1 MSTTTNRRKIVILVL
16 GTCGLVLFAVLAAL
30 NAFNMGIPNPTSTQG
45 FFVFTGLSIVAF
57 LLFVAVLLLL
67 VRNVLKLYADQRS
80 RVMGALLRTRML
92 WGAVLVSLIPIVFM
106 FLFSYGLMNRAVD
119 RWFSQ
124 PVTQMRDDSNH
135 MAVELAQYTTA
146 NARAEAD
153 SIASGLPEV
162 GAAAAISVSPPV
174 ASAALH
180 RPRKAPHSSTR
191 SPEHPAERVVASE
204 TARERRDAI
213 YKVLRQH
220 EITLQNGFVVVYR
233 EGRVVAAFHMPQ
245 RAGTTA
251 EVRTWLPDQA
261 GESGEDGAGDGSSG
275 DIATDPTDAAIL
287 AAAQRNDQPVF
298 SLGPADF
305 ALAATTIK
313 GGNTVVVGLP
323 MPFGMA
329 STMARLRKNA
339 DAYWVLYRERR
350 QIRDLY
356 MLLLL
361 MMTSLALFASSWL
374 ALHLS
379 KQVTKPVEALADAME
394 AIASGDYAHR
404 VGESATEEL
413 GELVRSFNH
422 MAADLEGSRRAV
434 EESTVQLSA
443 ANAALESRRSELETM
458 LETIPNGV
466 ATLDVE
472 RRVVL
477 ANRALSEMMDPGGQ
491 RPFFGLAMEEV
502 FPADVVEVLDRLIKR
517 SHRMGSASSEIEIS
531 APTNH
536 ARDRFGGTMNL
547 LATVAL
553 LEMPGSSERMRRE
566 HQGYVLVLENATE
579 LLRAQKQSAWK
590 EVARRVAHEIK
601 NPLTPISLS
610 AEQIRRHIDR
620 LANSLVDPL
629 EDGAAESPSVGVIR
643 RCSEVITSSVESM
656 RGLVDQFAA
665 LAEFPTARP
674 KPADLNTIVDNSL
687 ALFAGRM
694 QTIRIVRKMSP
705 DLPLVM
711 ADPEALKRALGNL
724 IDNAAEAMQHSL
736 LRELFVH
743 TSLLENGMVELVIAD
758 TGSGLTAEMRERLFL
773 PYFSTKQRGT
783 GLGLAIAAKII
794 QEHQGTIRAEK
805 NEPAGAKFIVELRAA
820 SVPDSDPEVSFDFV
834 TAGSLVATAEDGT
847 GLIAEANMSDDMISF
862 DGGSTSRIS
871 EIHATSRV
879 GLDRSMLH
887 DHLVSTGPNSTSP
900 TSRGVASPG
909 PRGRA

>member
-1 MSTTTNRRKIVILVL
+1 MTEEGTVMATTASRRKIWIIAL
-16 GTCGLVLFAVLAAL
+16 GASLLVLFVALATL
-30 NAFNMGIPNPTSTQG
+30 NAFNTQLPTPATTQQI
-45 FFVFTGLSIVAF
+45 VIFTGLSIVAF

-80 RVMGALLRTRML
+80 RVMGTRLRTRML
-92 WGAVLVSLIPIVFM
+92 WGALLVSLVPIASM
-106 FLFSYGLMNRAVD
+106 YAFSYLLLNRAVD

-124 PVTQMRDDSNH
+124 PVTEMRADSNH
-135 MAVELAQYTTA
+135 MADELARYTSA

-153 SIASGLPEV
+153 SIASGLPE
-162 GAAAAISVSPPV
+162 APPPALHV
-174 ASAALH
+174 VTPSASSGPNAKQQLH
-180 RPRKAPHSSTR
+180 RPAHVSSR
-191 SPEHPAERVVASE
+191 SSAHTAALSASREH
-204 TARERRDAI
+204 REAI
-213 YKVLRQH
+213 YQILRQH
-220 EITLQNGFVVVYR
+220 EITLQNGFAIVYH
-233 EGRVVAAFHMPQ
+233 EGRVVASFQLPQ
-245 RAGTTA
+245 RAGATA
-251 EVRTWLPDQA
+251 QVKTWLPDQT
-261 GESGEDGAGDGSSG
+261 GQESSDEAVQQTP
-275 DIATDPTDAAIL
+275 TDPTDAAIL
-287 AAAQRNDQPVF
+287 ATAQRNDQSVY
-298 SLGPADF
+298 SIGTTDYALGT
-305 ALAATTIK
+305 ATVK
-313 GGNTVVVGLP
+313 QGNTVVVGLP

-329 STMARLRKNA
+329 ATMTRLQKRA
-339 DAYWVLYRERR
+339 EAYSVLYSERR

-361 MMTSLALFASSWL
+361 MMTSLALFASCWL

-404 VGESATEEL
+404 VKESATEEL

-434 EESTVQLSA
+434 EHSTVQLSA
-443 ANAALESRRSELETM
+443 ANTALEARRSELETM

-466 ATLDVE
+466 ATLDAD
-472 RRVVL
+472 RRIVL

-491 RPFFGLAMEEV
+491 SPFYGRVIEEV
-502 FPADVVEVLDRLIKR
+502 FPSEVAEVLDRLIKR
-517 SHRMGSASSEIEIS
+517 SHRMGSASAEIEITTPVNGS
-531 APTNH
+531 N
-536 ARDRFGGTMNL
+536 RFAGTMNL
-547 LATVAL
+547 LATIAL
-553 LEMPGSSERMRRE
+553 LEVPVATERMRRE

-610 AEQIRRHIDR
+610 AEQIRRHIER
-620 LANSLVDPL
+620 LANAIADPAL
-629 EDGAAESPSVGVIR
+629 QSPEPPSVAVIR

-656 RGLVDQFAA
+656 RSLVDQFAA

-674 KPADLNTIVDNSL
+674 KPADLNTIVENSL

-694 QTIRIVRKMSP
+694 QTIGILRKMAG

-736 LRELFVH
+736 FRELRIS
-743 TSLLENGMVELVIAD
+743 TNLLENGMVELTIAD
-758 TGSGLTAEMRERLFL
+758 TGSGLTDEMRERLFL

-805 NEPAGAKFIVELRAA
+805 NEPAGAKFIIELRPASSLDNDSDTPSSIVSSVAANYSDAKSA
-820 SVPDSDPEVSFDFV
+820 SVETVVNSSSREQ
-834 TAGSLVATAEDGT
+834 AEDDLAST
-847 GLIAEANMSDDMISF
+847 IA
-862 DGGSTSRIS
+862 
-871 EIHATSRV
+871 
-879 GLDRSMLH
+879 
-887 DHLVSTGPNSTSP
+887 
-900 TSRGVASPG
+900 RGIK
-909 PRGRA
+909 

>member
-1 MSTTTNRRKIVILVL
+1 MATPANRRKIAAL
-16 GTCGLVLFAVLAAL
+16 GASLLALFVALATL
-30 NAFNMGIPNPTSTQG
+30 NAFNTQLPKPATTQQI
-45 FFVFTGLSIVAF
+45 VIFTGLSIVAF
-57 LLFVAVLLLL
+57 LLFVTVLILL

-80 RVMGALLRTRML
+80 RVMGTRLRARML
-92 WGAVLVSLIPIVFM
+92 WGAVLVSLIPIASM
-106 FLFSYGLMNRAVD
+106 YAFSYLLLNRAVD

-124 PVTQMRDDSNH
+124 PANEMRDDSNS
-135 MAVELAQYTTA
+135 MGRELSNYTTA

-153 SIASGLPEV
+153 SIASALPETPPAV
-162 GAAAAISVSPPV
+162 PPAPARTIPPV
-174 ASAALH
+174 PASTHQPHRSIHALAHGSPHTAAL
-180 RPRKAPHSSTR
+180 S
-191 SPEHPAERVVASE
+191 AS
-204 TARERRDAI
+204 RQYRDAI
-213 YKVLRQH
+213 YRVLRQH
-220 EITLQNGFVVVYR
+220 EITLQNGFAIVYHD
-233 EGRVVAAFHMPQ
+233 GRVVASFQMPQ
-245 RAGTTA
+245 RAGATA
-251 EVRTWLPDQA
+251 QVKTWLPDQA
-261 GESGEDGAGDGSSG
+261 AGQDSGESAKQ
-275 DIATDPTDAAIL
+275 APTDPTDAAIL
-287 AAAQRNDQPVF
+287 ATALRNDQPVF
-298 SLGPADF
+298 SLDTTDYVLG
-305 ALAATTIK
+305 ATPIK
-313 GGNTVVVGLP
+313 QGNTVVVGMP

-329 STMARLRKNA
+329 AIMTRLQKRA
-339 DAYWVLYRERR
+339 EAYSVLYSERR

-394 AIASGDYAHR
+394 SIASGDYAHR
-404 VGESATEEL
+404 VQESATEEL

-434 EESTVQLSA
+434 EHSTVQLSA
-443 ANAALESRRSELETM
+443 ANAALEARRSELETM

-466 ATLDVE
+466 ATLDAE
-472 RRVVL
+472 RRIVL

-491 RPFFGLAMEEV
+491 SPFFGRAMEEV
-502 FPADVVEVLDRLIKR
+502 FPAEVVEVLDRLIKR
-517 SHRMGSASSEIEIS
+517 SHRMGSASSEIEIT
-531 APTNH
+531 APVH
-536 ARDRFGGTMNL
+536 ASHDRFGGVMNL

-553 LEMPGSSERMRRE
+553 LEIPAATERTRRE

-620 LANSLVDPL
+620 LAHVIAGP
-629 EDGAAESPSVGVIR
+629 ETHPPEPQVPEPPSVAVIR

-656 RGLVDQFAA
+656 RSLVDQFAA

-674 KPADLNTIVDNSL
+674 KPADLNTIVENSL

-694 QTIRIVRKMSP
+694 QTIRIIRKMSP

-724 IDNAAEAMQHSL
+724 IDNAAEAMQQSL
-736 LRELFVH
+736 FRELRIY
-743 TSLLENGMVELVIAD
+743 TSLLENGMVELTIAD
-758 TGSGLTAEMRERLFL
+758 TGSGLTDEMRERLFL

-805 NEPAGAKFIVELRAA
+805 NEPAGAKFIVELRPV
-820 SVPDSDPEVSFDFV
+820 SSLDSDHDTSSPETSSIASPFATTQNGNYRESRSASAQATVNRAPGTPEVENDL
-834 TAGSLVATAEDGT
+834 A
-847 GLIAEANMSDDMISF
+847 
-862 DGGSTSRIS
+862 STIVR
-871 EIHATSRV
+871 
-879 GLDRSMLH
+879 
-887 DHLVSTGPNSTSP
+887 GPK
-900 TSRGVASPG
+900 
-909 PRGRA
+909 